1 MFMTPTESAR
11 FFRQI
16 NNAFDELAE
25 RVTKLEAKLEKL
37 EKSKPKSGNNT
48 KTKEKA
54 WLFTK
59 NMI

>member
-11 FFRQI
+11 FFKQI
-16 NNAFDELAE
+16 NDAFVELQE
-25 RVTKLEAKLEKL
+25 RVTTLESKLDKM

-54 WLFTK
+54 
-59 NMI
+59 